1 MTSTGPDRPSEPPT
15 ERIARPTDRD
25 DATEQIDLAD
35 GADGAGRDGATE
47 QIDVGAT
54 EQIDAVHATEQID
67 PVDATEQTSAV
78 DDADRVD
85 DTRAFETPA
94 TRTFE
99 AAPTPAPAAPAP
111 TAPAPVA
118 PTPFAPTP
126 RYGDTGTRSGDPAGP
141 TDTTHAPAAASPP
154 SPPAPSSPPATTSAP
169 APVPVPE
176 DRGPRSGTVVWGLI
190 VAVVGV
196 GILAV
201 AAGARID
208 VQLALIVL
216 LAAAGVALLVG
227 SVLTAARRKNREQR
241 TGR

>member
-1 MTSTGPDRPSEPPT
+1 MTSTGPDSPSEPRT

-25 DATEQIDLAD
+25 DATEQLDLAD
-35 GADGAGRDGATE
+35 GADGTGRDGATE

-54 EQIDAVHATEQID
+54 EQID
-67 PVDATEQTSAV
+67 PVDATEQIGAV

-94 TRTFE
+94 TRAFE
-99 AAPTPAPAAPAP
+99 AAPASAAPTP
-111 TAPAPVA
+111 TAP
-118 PTPFAPTP
+118 TPAAPTP
-126 RYGDTGTRSGDPAGP
+126 RYGDTGAGSGSGDPAGP
-141 TDTTHAPAAASPP
+141 TDTAHAPAAPSP
-154 SPPAPSSPPATTSAP
+154 STPPAPPSPPATTSAP

-241 TGR
+241 AGR